1 MVRKSVQGQSK
12 SDQATKVRE
21 QSGQLMRKRGVR
33 NDIIFPLVRQVL
45 ALYALV
51 LGLAPAYTSVL
62 MPKTKEQHVI
72 LSLIACDKARMLE
85 G

>member
-12 SDQATKVRE
+12 SDQATKARE

-51 LGLAPAYTSVL
+51 LGLAPAYPSVL
-62 MPKTKEQHVI
+62 MPKTKEQHVT
-72 LSLIACDKARMLE
+72 LSLLACDKARMLE